1 MIGSKQRPQGTYDS
15 DLLLMAEYATGAADT
30 THYGLDGDG
39 GDAIVLDVGEG
50 LFRGMAIID
59 ISAIVTG
66 GDEIYE
72 FSVQGGNNA
81 DFDDETA
88 LLGTLKVGGEANI
101 DGESA
106 DSTAGRYKL
115 LFDNEKNGTFY
126 PFIRLQIERTE
137 ATANVTSIA
146 YVVPLQ

>member
-1 MIGSKQRPQGTYDS
+1 MLGSKQRPQGTYDS
-15 DLLLMAEYATGAADT
+15 ELLLMASYATGAANT

-59 ISAIVTG
+59 VSAIVTAG
-66 GDEIYE
+66 NEIYE
-72 FSVQGGNNA
+72 FSVQGGNNV
-81 DFDDETA
+81 DFNDETA
-88 LLGTLKVGGEANI
+88 LLGTLKIGGATNI

-106 DSTAGRYKL
+106 DSAAGRYNL

-126 PFIRLQIERTE
+126 PFLRLQIERTE
-137 ATANVTSIA
+137 ATANITSRA
-146 YVVPLQ
+146 WVVPL